1 MTVFC
6 SASPP
11 VFLTEG
17 PPGGLLVRMF
27 QITRP
32 NCWTTEQ
39 SFNLMFQVRFLPT
52 SSTALFGSFLW
63 TPARRKKT
71 ERFIW
76 LSRFGAPKKRVK
88 LPWFG
93 ENIKSSF
100 IRLMGFKE
108 NVMIFMMMMMVLFSR
123 PWNKETVSKSC
134 WMKRNWMFSQKQKF
148 HSGWDKDSSQGPKRI
163 IRTMKW

>member
-1 MTVFC
+1 MTVYFLFC
-6 SASPP
+6 LSSCI
-11 VFLTEG
+11 FNRG
-17 PPGGLLVRMF
+17 SPPGGLLVRMS

-63 TPARRKKT
+63 TPARRKKNWKIYLVKS
-71 ERFIW
+71 IW
-76 LSRFGAPKKRVK
+76 CTKKRVK

-108 NVMIFMMMMMVLFSR
+108 NVMIFMMMMIMVLFSR
-123 PWNKETVSKSC
+123 PWNKETVNHVEWKGIEC
-134 WMKRNWMFSQKQKF
+134 PAKNKNFTVVEIK
-148 HSGWDKDSSQGPKRI
+148 
-163 IRTMKW
+163 IRPRD